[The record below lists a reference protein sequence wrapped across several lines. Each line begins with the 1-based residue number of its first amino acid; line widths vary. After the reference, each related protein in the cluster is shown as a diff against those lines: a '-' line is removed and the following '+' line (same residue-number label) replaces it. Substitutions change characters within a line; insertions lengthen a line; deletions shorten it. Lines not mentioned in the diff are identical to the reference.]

1 MCWPLPPPLPT
12 EARIPSR
19 PGPGLQGAERTVFSK
34 GPRAGLVCFDL
45 GGVGQTACR
54 ADRELGRLPA
64 PGLSRAGRRLCR
76 AFLENAR
83 GMHNPLRSRQQTALV
98 HTSYAESRRAR
109 LRTMRCQ
116 ESRPAS
122 RGLRIRGA
130 RPGRQDSA
138 DAPCPAPRRAQA
150 RASGGEG
157 SGGRARPSQRCRRG
171 PPQPV
176 CGRPAGGLGGG
187 RGERQASEATS
198 VETLADHS

>member
-1 MCWPLPPPLPT
+1 MPPPLPT

-19 PGPGLQGAERTVFSK
+19 PAPGLQGAERTVFSK

-138 DAPCPAPRRAQA
+138 DAPCPAHAAPRPGERRRALRRA
-150 RASGGEG
+150 RTAQPALQTRPTAAGLRTPSGRL
-157 SGGRARPSQRCRRG
+157 GGRARGAPGLRG
-171 PPQPV
+171 NL
-176 CGRPAGGLGGG
+176 C
-187 RGERQASEATS
+187 
-198 VETLADHS
+198 